1 MRAAGCSGGWGCS
14 SASEAPWLAYLP
26 RMTEDEAMRRA
37 LDLAWRGW
45 GQVHPNPLV
54 GAVVLQEGQ
63 KVGEGCHTEWGG
75 LHAEVEAIRAAGDGA
90 RDATLVV
97 TLEPCAHT
105 GKQPPCTRAI
115 LDAGIARVVYAVPD
129 PDPVA
134 SGGAATLAE
143 AGLEV
148 ESGTRREEAERQNA
162 IFLHTHRTDDRP
174 FVALKLATSIDGRIA
189 DAGGRSRWISG
200 LEARDFVHWLRA
212 GFDAIAVGAGTAIAD
227 DPALTVRGR
236 IEPRVRPRRVVFA
249 RQRGLP
255 RDLQVFE
262 EPRALVVDDY
272 DLAGSLRSLRQDGVM
287 SLLVEGGGRLAGRLL
302 AADLVDRFYW
312 VQAPLWL
319 GEGGVP
325 AFRGMKVPDLGRAT
339 RWQVSARQAL
349 GQDTMLVLE
358 RHACSPD
365 S

>member
-1 MRAAGCSGGWGCS
+1 
-14 SASEAPWLAYLP
+14 
-26 RMTEDEAMRRA
+26 MRRA

-45 GQVHPNPLV
+45 GRVHPNPLV
-54 GAVVLQEGQ
+54 GAVVLQDGQ
-63 KVGEGCHTEWGG
+63 KVGEGCHAEWGG
-75 LHAEVEAIRAAGDGA
+75 PHAEVEAIGAAGDAA

-115 LDAGIARVVYAVPD
+115 LDAGIARVLYAVPD

-134 SGGAATLAE
+134 AGGARLLAE
-143 AGLEV
+143 SGVEV
-148 ESGTRREEAERQNA
+148 ECGTRREEAERQNA
-162 IFLHTHRTDDRP
+162 IFLHAHRTADHP

-227 DPALTVRGR
+227 DPALTVRGGV
-236 IEPRVRPRRVVFA
+236 EPRVPPRRVIFA
-249 RQRGLP
+249 RRRGLP
-255 RDLQVFE
+255 GDLQLFD
-262 EPRALVVDDY
+262 EPVAEVVDDH
-272 DLAGSLRSLRQDGVM
+272 DLAESLGALRRDGVR

-302 AADLVDRFYW
+302 SMDLVDRFYW

-319 GEGGVP
+319 GEGAVP
-325 AFRGMKVPDLGRAT
+325 AFRGMRVPDLGRAA

-365 S
+365 L

>member
-1 MRAAGCSGGWGCS
+1 
-14 SASEAPWLAYLP
+14 
-26 RMTEDEAMRRA
+26 MRRA
-37 LDLAWRGW
+37 VDLAWRGW
-45 GQVHPNPLV
+45 GRVHPNPLV
-54 GAVVLQEGQ
+54 GAVVLRDGQ
-63 KVGEGCHTEWGG
+63 KVGEGWHGEWGG
-75 LHAEVEAIRAAGDGA
+75 PHAEVEAIRNAGDTA
-90 RDATLVV
+90 RDATLLV

-134 SGGAATLAE
+134 GGGAGALAE
-143 AGLEV
+143 AGVEV
-148 ESGTRREEAERQNA
+148 EGGLRREDAERQNA
-162 IFLHTHRTDDRP
+162 HFLHAHRTTNRP

-236 IEPRVRPRRVVFA
+236 IEPRVPPRRIIFA
-249 RQRGLP
+249 SRRGLP
-255 RDLQVFE
+255 RDLQVFAA
-262 EPRALVVDDY
+262 PSATVIDDH
-272 DLAGSLRSLRQDGVM
+272 DLAGGLRLLREEGVR
-287 SLLVEGGGRLAGRLL
+287 SILVEGGGRLAGRLL
-302 AADLVDRFYW
+302 SLDLVDRFYW
-312 VQAPLWL
+312 IQAPLWL
-319 GEGGVP
+319 GEGAVP
-325 AFRGMKVPDLGRAT
+325 AFSGIRVPDLGRAT
-339 RWQVSARQAL
+339 RWPVSARQPL